1 MSLLVVEGLH
11 KTFDGVVAASDVSF
25 AVEPGE
31 LLAII
36 GPNGAGKSTTFNM
49 VGGQLA
55 PDRGSVAFDGRVITG
70 LPAREIWR
78 LGVGRTFQ
86 VAQTFVSMSV
96 AENVQM
102 ALISARGKS
111 RALWPLARML
121 YRDDALR
128 LLDDVGMR
136 ADADK
141 PVNELA
147 YGDVKRVELA
157 IALASEPK
165 LLLMDEPTAGMAP
178 RERATLM
185 ALVAS
190 IARSRRIGILFTEHD
205 MDTVFAHADRIIVL
219 VRGAIIAS
227 GRPDEVRADAR
238 VKEVYL
244 GEAGVAAALRTRR
257 QKAAVHA

>member
-1 MSLLVVEGLH
+1 MSLLVAQGLY
-11 KTFDGVVAASDVSF
+11 KSFDGVVVAREVSF
-25 AVEPGE
+25 SVAPGE

-49 VGGQLA
+49 VGGQLR
-55 PDRGSVAFDGRVITG
+55 PDKGEIIFDGQSITG

-78 LGVGRTFQ
+78 RGVGRTFQ

-102 ALISARGKS
+102 ALISARRRT
-111 RALWPLARML
+111 RALWTSARTL

-136 ADADK
+136 ADADM
-141 PVNELA
+141 PVSALS
-147 YGDVKRVELA
+147 YGDVKRIELA
-157 IALASEPK
+157 IAIASDPR

-178 RERATLM
+178 RERAALM
-185 ALVAS
+185 RLVAG
-190 IARSRRIGILFTEHD
+190 IARERRIGILFTEHD
-205 MDTVFAHADRIIVL
+205 MDAVFSHADRILVL

-227 GRPDEVRADAR
+227 GKPDEVRADKR

-244 GEAGVAAALRTRR
+244 GEAGVAAALRTVKA
-257 QKAAVHA
+257 KAAADA